1 MSKEENENSQKMDEN
16 NIISNQTKEQ
26 ITLKMK

>member
-1 MSKEENENSQKMDEN
+1 MSKGENENSQKMDEN
-16 NIISNQTKEQ
+16 NIIANQPKEQ

>member
-16 NIISNQTKEQ
+16 NIIANQPKEQ

>member
-16 NIISNQTKEQ
+16 NIIANQPKEQ
-26 ITLKMK
+26 ITRKMK

>member
-1 MSKEENENSQKMDEN
+1 MSKEENEISQQIDEN
-16 NIISNQTKEQ
+16 NILANKPKEQ

>member
-1 MSKEENENSQKMDEN
+1 MSKEENEISQKINDN
-16 NIISNQTKEQ
+16 NIIVQKPKYQ